1 MQWVLAAV
9 EGKEVMGTRRA
20 ERLIRVTQAL
30 FEHPSQV
37 CSLSDWAQ
45 AWQAAKSSLSED
57 VTLLRQVVE
66 EDGSGR
72 IETYPGAAG
81 GVVFRAQV
89 PPARQRAFVSEMS
102 DKLSDA
108 SRILAGGFL
117 YMSDVLGDADV
128 LDLVGRWFASVYQD
142 KHVSVVVTVE
152 TKGIPLAVSAARYLH
167 VPVVIARREHRLTD
181 GPAVSL
187 HYVSGSERRIQT
199 MSISR
204 RAMPEQARALI
215 VDDFMRAGATVKA
228 VSTLLGE
235 FRAEVV
241 GTAVFMATREPV
253 KKLVEPYFSL
263 FTLEDLQEGEW
274 VKVRPSA
281 PILGQTDFG

>member
-1 MQWVLAAV
+1 M
-9 EGKEVMGTRRA
+9 RRS

-30 FEHPSQV
+30 MEHPSQV
-37 CSLSDWAQ
+37 CSLSEWA
-45 AWQAAKSSLSED
+45 ARWEAAKSSLSED
-57 VTLLRQVVE
+57 VTLIRQVVE
-66 EDGSGR
+66 EDGSGQV
-72 IETYPGAAG
+72 ETFPGAAG
-81 GVVFRAQV
+81 GIVFRAQV
-89 PPARQRAFVSEMS
+89 PLAQQQAFVAAMAER
-102 DKLSDA
+102 LSDA

-117 YMSDVLGDADV
+117 YMSDVLGESDV
-128 LDLVGRWFASVYQD
+128 LDLVGRWFASVYANSR
-142 KHVSVVVTVE
+142 VNVVVTVE
-152 TKGIPLAVSAARYLH
+152 TKGIPLAVATARYLH

-228 VSTLLGE
+228 VSTLLNE
-235 FRAEVV
+235 FRAQVV
-241 GTAVFMATREPV
+241 GTAVFMTTREPA
-253 KKLVEPYFSL
+253 KKLIDEYFSL

-274 VKVRPSA
+274 VKVRPSREVQ
-281 PILGQTDFG
+281 IG

>member
-1 MQWVLAAV
+1 MT
-9 EGKEVMGTRRA
+9 GSRRA

-30 FEHPSQV
+30 VEHPNQV
-37 CSLSDWAQ
+37 CSLSYWAQ
-45 AWQAAKSSLSED
+45 AWDAAKSSLSED

-72 IETYPGAAG
+72 VETHPGAAG

-89 PPARQRAFVSEMS
+89 PAAWQRAFVAEMS

-142 KHVSVVVTVE
+142 KRVSVVVTVE
-152 TKGIPLAVSAARYLH
+152 TKGIPLAVAAARYLH

-241 GTAVFMATREPV
+241 GTAVFMTTREPA
-253 KKLVEPYFSL
+253 KKLVEEYFSL
-263 FTLEDLQEGEW
+263 FTLEDLQEGEG

-281 PILGQTDFG
+281 PVLDQMDGR